1 MKKII
6 LLLTIITISAF
17 QTAFA
22 QCTPVPFSG
31 PSFTNPDTSE
41 TITPAVETQLYSQ
54 IINVRIPE
62 DTMLNGLVITID
74 SAGIQSI
81 TGMPASLSWISNS
94 PNNYWP
100 GDTFGCVII
109 QGTPLVGDAGDYTV
123 SVTIAVH
130 AFGQAM
136 PFTLDYDVKIL
147 DQAFVGINTVTK
159 NEFQVFQNQPNPFK
173 NSTKINYYSP
183 NNADISF
190 KVYDIVGNIVI
201 QKELNASQG
210 KNTINVNK
218 NNLSSGIYIYEF
230 RNSSKTIRKRMII
243 E

>member
-1 MKKII
+1 MKK
-6 LLLTIITISAF
+6 LLLLLSIITISAF
-17 QTAFA
+17 QTVFA
-22 QCTPVPFSG
+22 QCTPIPFAG

-41 TITPAVETQLYSQ
+41 VIPPAVETQFYSQ
-54 IINVRIPE
+54 VIHVRIPE

-74 SAGIQSI
+74 SAGIQSV
-81 TGMPASLSWISNS
+81 TGIPASLSWVSNS

-109 QGTPLVGDAGDYTV
+109 QGTPIIGDAGDYIV

-147 DQAFVGINTVTK
+147 DQSFVGVDIASK
-159 NEFQVFQNQPNPFK
+159 NEFQVLQNQPNPFK
-173 NSTKINYYSP
+173 NKTSIKYYSP
-183 NNADISF
+183 NNANISF
-190 KVYDIVGNIVI
+190 RVYDIVGNTVI
-201 QKELNASQG
+201 KKELNASQG

-218 NNLSSGIYIYEF
+218 DNLSSGIYIYEF
-230 RNSSKTIRKRMII
+230 NNGSKSIRKRMII